1 MRHFEG
7 KIERE
12 REIQKGNE
20 NTDDEKEWRMKE

>member
-7 KIERE
+7 KID

-20 NTDDEKEWRMKE
+20 NTDDEKERHTKE